1 MTTAQTII
9 QRAFRQENI
18 INAGSTPTSAEETE
32 ALALLN
38 SLVGQIIGFELGE
51 LLADWQVPLAF
62 TGQYQEQNPRD
73 PYGATG
79 VNPNNLYP
87 PINVRLL
94 ATIAAATT
102 VYLPQ
107 YPNDGSRV
115 AVVNTGSTSTALT
128 LDANGRQIAGAASLL
143 LDLSTDVPAE
153 WFYRADTGE
162 WVQYTDLIISDNSPF
177 PDKYDMMLVTGLAI
191 WLSPRYGVQPSDVTV
206 SIYNDLRGKFRAQY
220 KQYTETPP
228 SYDIAE
234 IQSYRLDGLF
244 GNGSNFRNG

>member
-18 INAGSTPTSAEETE
+18 LNAGSSPTATEETE

-38 SLVGQIIGFELGE
+38 SFISHLIGFELGE
-51 LLADWQVPLAF
+51 LIHDWQVPLAF

-87 PINVRLL
+87 PINVRIL
-94 ATIAAATT
+94 ATITAATT

-107 YPNDGSRV
+107 YPNDGSRI
-115 AVVNTGSTSTALT
+115 AVVDTGSTSTALT
-128 LDANGRQIAGAASLL
+128 LNANGRRIEGAASLL
-143 LDLSTDVPAE
+143 LNLSTEPRAE
-153 WFYRADTGE
+153 WIYRADLGN
-162 WVQYTDLIISDNSPF
+162 WAQYTDLLIGDNSPF
-177 PDKYDMMLVTGLAI
+177 PDKYDMLLVAGLAI

-220 KQYTETPP
+220 KQYTETVP

-234 IQSYRLDGLF
+234 LQSYRLDGLF